1 MFELSSPETGDCP
14 RTKPRSQAA
23 PKPVT
28 LKCVHLEP
36 ATVFCSRTTRIS
48 SLLAHLSQHGLL
60 SLQQRYV
67 LPHELDVNS
76 ALLSLLV

>member
-1 MFELSSPETGDCP
+1 MFQPSSPETGDCA

-28 LKCVHLEP
+28 LKCVRLEP

-67 LPHELDVNS
+67 LLHELDGNS
-76 ALLSLLV
+76 TPLPPLV